1 MLLDSMIS
9 FILMKNII
17 SLYSWAQKKY
27 KIKLIFIYLK
37 RSEILGCYTK
47 YTKIYDIF
55 CLVHESTYMELNKIC
70 FVIFRFFYELL
81 HIYQFSAN
89 LKNKRKV
96 NRTNTLHLGPCI
108 LVILNVF
115 WYVLLI
121 IRRFC
126 IRNLRKLYI
135 PFFPLHCAD
144 RPIRSRGWPDSET
157 CRTEIRW
164 QRNFHFL

>member
-1 MLLDSMIS
+1 MHIHVARFYDKFYFNEKYYFPIFMST
-9 FILMKNII
+9 
-17 SLYSWAQKKY
+17 KKY

-115 WYVLLI
+115 
-121 IRRFC
+121 
-126 IRNLRKLYI
+126 
-135 PFFPLHCAD
+135 
-144 RPIRSRGWPDSET
+144 
-157 CRTEIRW
+157 
-164 QRNFHFL
+164 